1 MNVGN
6 NGVQGLIWITIC
18 NNSDARIV
26 ATPVPKHLALISIL
40 ASASCWHCCCC
51 CYCPDFIHLLI
62 TTMDF
67 WDHQT
72 DFGDSWGFK
81 FQSEQ
86 VALKSLK

>member
-1 MNVGN
+1 MSDLATAARRDSY
-6 NGVQGLIWITIC
+6 GLPFAIILMH
-18 NNSDARIV
+18 AL
-26 ATPVPKHLALISIL
+26 PVCKHLALISIL